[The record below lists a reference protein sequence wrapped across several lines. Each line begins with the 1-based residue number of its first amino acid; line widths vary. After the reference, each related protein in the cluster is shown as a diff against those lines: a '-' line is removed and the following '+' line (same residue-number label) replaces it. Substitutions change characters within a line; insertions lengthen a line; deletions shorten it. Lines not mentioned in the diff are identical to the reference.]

1 MLILTIY
8 LEILLKM
15 TLKINKTL
23 VSIFFSLF
31 LVLFFSS
38 LKAQSNLLSYKSE
51 YEISLGDSDL
61 VRLPSKTYIDKASG
75 YLLIDWI
82 NNCNNSWVSNQR
94 MMTRFINS
102 HGVGTVSEINY
113 SINENTDGKNMDFL
127 LEVKE
132 NAELVNRVYGE
143 ANLKD
148 KLVVKFPK
156 TDKKDLNFPKDI
168 VFPHKFLEE
177 IITNLFSDKRM
188 ITKKVYEGT
197 IPEKFFNISV
207 FITDKIIKES
217 DVKLS
222 KKINN
227 KFKQIR
233 MSYYQDNDQ
242 TPIFEQTVNLNDQG
256 LANYF
261 RYDYQEYSLVLKLK
275 KVSLVSLDCD

>member
-1 MLILTIY
+1 MN
-8 LEILLKM
+8 
-15 TLKINKTL
+15 LKINKIL
-23 VSIFFSLF
+23 VSFFFSLF

-38 LKAQSNLLSYKSE
+38 LNAQSNLLSYKSE

-61 VRLPSKTYIDKASG
+61 VRLPGKTYVDKASG

-82 NNCNNSWVSNQR
+82 NNCDNSWVSNQR

-113 SINENTDGKNMDFL
+113 SINENIDGKDMDFL

-132 NAELVNRVYGE
+132 DAELVNRVYGE

-156 TDKKDLNFPKDI
+156 TDKKDINFPGEV

-177 IITNLFSDKRM
+177 IISNLFSDKRM

-222 KKINN
+222 EKINN

-261 RYDYQEYSLVLKLK
+261 KYDYTEYSLVLKLK

>member
-15 TLKINKTL
+15 TLKTNKTL

-38 LKAQSNLLSYKSE
+38 LKAQSNLLSYKTE

-156 TDKKDLNFPKDI
+156 TDKKDLIFPKEI

-177 IITNLFSDKRM
+177 IIANLFSDKRM